1 MKSLISGI
9 AVAMLLTVPVIQAQD
24 LDTKT
29 ITMAYLSMPFGDTQQ
44 ESVPVFGFLKSA
56 KLWTHWL
63 EQICSII
70 NVRHC

>member
-29 ITMAYLSMPFGDTQQ
+29 ISMAYLSMLFGDTQQ
-44 ESVPVFGFLKSA
+44 ESVPVFGF
-56 KLWTHWL
+56 
-63 EQICSII
+63 
-70 NVRHC
+70 